1 MPEGV
6 VISGDKCWCDLHL
19 MKAELKCLWDWA
31 QLRIIKDFL
40 FPTENKGDF
49 ESKYVNT
56 GRTLS
61 IFKKC
66 NKTYAFNIYLY
77 KALESNLKVHCEP
90 CNP

>member
-31 QLRIIKDFL
+31 QLRIIKAFL
-40 FPTENKGDF
+40 FPTENKRDF

-61 IFKKC
+61 IFKEY
-66 NKTYAFNIYLY
+66 NKTYAFNTYLY
-77 KALESNLKVHCEP
+77 KALESNFKSSL
-90 CNP
+90 

>member
-1 MPEGV
+1 MSVPEGV

-31 QLRIIKDFL
+31 QLRIIKAFL
-40 FPTENKGDF
+40 FPTENKRDF

-61 IFKKC
+61 IFKEY
-66 NKTYAFNIYLY
+66 NKTYAFNTYLY
-77 KALESNLKVHCEP
+77 KALESNFKSSL
-90 CNP
+90 